1 MTDSP
6 NTKACSRNRTTDE
19 DYASGVLWLESNRD
33 RIIADRPAKEDLA
46 VEVSEGI
53 SQGKIM
59 AVKTLERM
67 LNQIGLKYR
76 ARSKQPTEAMP
87 EANQPTINVFNE
99 DKMDRIITLLE
110 ALCEGFGCNT
120 KGGAA

>member
-46 VEVSEGI
+46 V
-53 SQGKIM
+53 
-59 AVKTLERM
+59 VKTLERM

>member
-1 MTDSP
+1 MAVKNLGAHAQP
-6 NTKACSRNRTTDE
+6 NR
-19 DYASGVLWLESNRD
+19 
-33 RIIADRPAKEDLA
+33 
-46 VEVSEGI
+46 VEVS
-53 SQGKIM
+53 
-59 AVKTLERM
+59 
-67 LNQIGLKYR
+67 

-110 ALCEGFGCNT
+110 ALCEGFGRNT